1 MTKRSRIG
9 AVRLHLVDNGLN
21 FEDGGAVDAVL
32 HELTGGEEG
41 FAHLSDVED
50 DITKGGGVGGG
61 KY

>member
-1 MTKRSRIG
+1 M
-9 AVRLHLVDNGLN
+9 HLVDNGLN